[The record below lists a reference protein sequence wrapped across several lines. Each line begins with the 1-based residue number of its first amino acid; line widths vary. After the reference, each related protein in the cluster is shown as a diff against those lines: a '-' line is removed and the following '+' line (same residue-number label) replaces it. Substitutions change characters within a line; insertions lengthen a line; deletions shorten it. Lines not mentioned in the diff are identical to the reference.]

1 MIPIDHRS
9 LSPKY
14 TPFYYHV
21 VYATDWS
28 GTVQRVREEL
38 SELCKKS
45 SLNPHRLINSL
56 SLLPR
61 RGSARVYFRHKDGS
75 VRPIA
80 CISDRSDLIYIS
92 ERIYNTY
99 LVDSLL

>member
-1 MIPIDHRS
+1 MTLIDHRS
-9 LSPKY
+9 LPPEH

-21 VYATDWS
+21 VYATEWS
-28 GTVQRVREEL
+28 GTVDRIQEEL
-38 SELCKKS
+38 SRLCRG
-45 SLNPHRLINSL
+45 SLWRIASKL
-56 SLLPR
+56 SLLPK
-61 RGSARVYFRHKDGS
+61 RGSARVYFSHRGGTL
-75 VRPIA
+75 RLIA